1 MSQDP
6 LTPTSLTLNV
16 THLNNI
22 LTDVSFIKLTIELK
36 VYIVKIIYEKF
47 QTNSKLFES
56 LMIIDVINNL
66 IFNYS
71 FFGIVVL

>member
-1 MSQDP
+1 